1 MAEKKRTASVVL
13 QEGSTYKLDDGTIF
27 VQGKAETIEGESQIA
42 RFRANSRFTVTINEE
57 KPDAEPEGDAPESKD
72 SKGQTA
78 PVSSGRGRPK
88 KGKN

>member
-1 MAEKKRTASVVL
+1 MARTAQVVL
-13 QEGSTYKLDDGTIF
+13 QEGATFKLDDGTIF
-27 VQGKAETIEGESQIA
+27 ELNKPKTVTGDSQIA
-42 RFRANSRFTVTINEE
+42 RFQANSRFVVTINEE
-57 KPDAEPEGDAPESKD
+57 KPNAEPEGDAPESKD